1 MFSLLRKRKEREEG
15 NPIPELQQFI
25 VSIRDDWP
33 NIKLMVTVGTQ
44 LVTTDTKQYDV
55 AQLNFEVKLR
65 NVLQQAIER
74 VTRAHLT

>member
-74 VTRAHLT
+74 ITRAHLT

>member
-1 MFSLLRKRKEREEG
+1 MALFLLRKRRKEG

-25 VSIRDDWP
+25 ITLRDDWP

-74 VTRAHLT
+74 ITRAHLT